1 MSDRDAILGRLPSSR
16 PLAEPPGT
24 QASIPPLDDDLWAV
38 FQERLEA
45 LGGRLL
51 TLSGRPTPGAIAD
64 ATGVRLDAAIG
75 DLAGLAPHKD
85 PWTATV
91 GVTWAEIAIAETGSL
106 IVRARPNRSR
116 LTSLTPPIHIA
127 LIRNDA
133 IVPHLEDAMGA
144 FAQDRTA
151 VIITGPSRT
160 ADIEGVLVRGVHGP
174 GELIVVRVD

>member
-45 LGGRLL
+45 LGGRLVSL
-51 TLSGRPTPGAIAD
+51 TGTPTPDAISKA
-64 ATGVRLDAAIG
+64 AGVSLDAAIG
-75 DLAGLAPHKD
+75 DFEGLAPHDD

-91 GVTWAEIAIAETGSL
+91 GVTWAEVAIAETGSL
-106 IVRARPNRSR
+106 VVCAGPNRSR
-116 LTSLTPPIHIA
+116 LASLTPPVHIA
-127 LIRNDA
+127 LIKNDA
-133 IVPHLEDAMGA
+133 IVPHLEDAMVT